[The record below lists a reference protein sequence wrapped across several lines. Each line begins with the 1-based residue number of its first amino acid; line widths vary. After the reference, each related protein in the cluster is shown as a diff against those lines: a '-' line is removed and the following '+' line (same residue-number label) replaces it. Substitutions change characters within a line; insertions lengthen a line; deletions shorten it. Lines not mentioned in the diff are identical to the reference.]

1 MTFAALRGHS
11 ANLVGVPTGLLA
23 SAAFN
28 DFPLTLHI
36 RGVHEHHAR
45 LFDSLAMA
53 GSQAEAGHTF
63 QDYMDDTFGLRQPNA
78 DPGGVRRHRASY
90 LRLLK
95 GWGYDA
101 NSREGAVVKGWA
113 ESRFGLFPTFHKT
126 PLARFASPAWSRYV
140 EDKLS
145 SRFHN
150 NAIYA
155 QMDLLYEFCQW
166 SLARWLRPGRRHLTL
181 YRGVNDFHEISLFG
195 RQHPRNAPSTPLR
208 TGPSNPLRTGPAL
221 VRLNNVS
228 SFTAHRDIA
237 CEFGDTLLEAQ
248 VPTVKILFCN
258 DLLPRHTLQGEAEY
272 LVIGGD
278 YRVTVSV
285 Y

>member
-28 DFPLTLHI
+28 DSPLTLRI
-36 RGVHEHHAR
+36 RGVHESHAR
-45 LFDSLAMA
+45 LFERLATA
-53 GSQAEAGHTF
+53 GSQAEAGQLF
-63 QDYMDDTFGLRQPNA
+63 QDYMDNTFGLRRPNA
-78 DPGGVRRHRASY
+78 EPGGVRRYRASY
-90 LRLLK
+90 LRLLN

-101 NSREGAVVKGWA
+101 SSREGAVVKGWV

-126 PLARFASPAWSRYV
+126 PLARFTSPAWSRYV

-150 NAIYA
+150 NAITT
-155 QMDLLYEFCQW
+155 QLDLLYEFSQW
-166 SLARWLRPGRRHLTL
+166 SLARWLRPGQRHLTL
-181 YRGVNDFHEISLFG
+181 YRGVNDFREISLFG
-195 RQHPRNAPSTPLR
+195 RAHPLR
-208 TGPSNPLRTGPAL
+208 TGPSTSLRTGPAL

-228 SFTAHRDIA
+228 SFTARRDIA
-237 CEFGDTLLEAQ
+237 GEFGDTLIEAK

-258 DLLPRHTLQGEAEY
+258 DLLPRPVLRGEAEY

-278 YRVTVSV
+278 YRVTVSCF
-285 Y
+285 

>member
-28 DFPLTLHI
+28 DSPLTLHI
-36 RGVHEHHAR
+36 RGVHESHAR

-53 GSQAEAGHTF
+53 GSQAEAGHLF
-63 QDYMDDTFGLRQPNA
+63 QDYMDDIFGLRQPNA
-78 DPGGVRRHRASY
+78 DPGGVRRYRASY
-90 LRLLK
+90 LRLLS

-113 ESRFGLFPTFHKT
+113 ESRFGLFPTFHKS
-126 PLARFASPAWSRYV
+126 PLVRFSSPAWSRYV

-155 QMDLLYEFCQW
+155 QLDLLYEFCQG
-166 SLARWLRPGRRHLTL
+166 SLARWLRPGQRHLTL
-181 YRGVNDFHEISLFG
+181 YRGVNDFREISLFG
-195 RQHPRNAPSTPLR
+195 RAHPHQSPST
-208 TGPSNPLRTGPAL
+208 SLRTGPAL

-228 SFTAHRDIA
+228 SFTARRDIA
-237 CEFGDTLLEAQ
+237 GEFGDTLIEAQ

-258 DLLPRHTLQGEAEY
+258 DLLPRHVLQGEAEH

-278 YRVTVSV
+278 YRVTVSTH
-285 Y
+285 

>member
-1 MTFAALRGHS
+1 MTLAALRGHS

-36 RGVHEHHAR
+36 RGVHESHAR
-45 LFDSLAMA
+45 LFEGLAMA

-63 QDYMDDTFGLRQPNA
+63 QDYMDDTFGLQQQNA
-78 DPGGVRRHRASY
+78 DPGGVRRYRASY

-101 NSREGAVVKGWA
+101 NSREGAVIKGWA
-113 ESRFGLFPTFHKT
+113 ESRFGLIPTFHKT

-140 EDKLS
+140 EDKLA

-150 NAIYA
+150 NSIYA
-155 QMDLLYEFCQW
+155 QLDLLYEFCQW
-166 SLARWLRPGRRHLTL
+166 SLARWLRPGLRHLTL
-181 YRGVNDFHEISLFG
+181 YRGVNGFHEISLFD
-195 RQHPRNAPSTPLR
+195 RAHHRR
-208 TGPSNPLRTGPAL
+208 GPAL

-228 SFTAHRDIA
+228 SFTARRDIA
-237 CEFGDTLLEAQ
+237 CEFGDSILEAQ

-258 DLLPRHTLQGEAEY
+258 DLLPRHALRGEAEY

-278 YRVTVSV
+278 YRVMVGTH
-285 Y
+285 